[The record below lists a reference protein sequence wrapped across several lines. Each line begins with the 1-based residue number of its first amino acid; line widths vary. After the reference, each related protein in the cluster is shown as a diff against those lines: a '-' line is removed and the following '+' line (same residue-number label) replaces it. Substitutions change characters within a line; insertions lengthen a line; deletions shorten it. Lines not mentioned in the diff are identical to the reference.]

1 MTLLTT
7 IDLANA
13 IGQLGPTALLGL
25 IIVGLVVDRKGLI
38 ERMDKLRTEN
48 KELQDSAVERAE
60 RVTEKLVTALNA
72 AERQFERNAAS
83 VDAMNKL
90 LEQVLMKLDKR

>member
-25 IIVGLVVDRKGLI
+25 INVIP
-38 ERMDKLRTEN
+38 
-48 KELQDSAVERAE
+48 
-60 RVTEKLVTALNA
+60 
-72 AERQFERNAAS
+72 
-83 VDAMNKL
+83 
-90 LEQVLMKLDKR
+90 